1 MTMKAEEV
9 VILVQKLLEYN
20 IYASYYIIQVYV
32 HTLVTYNV
40 V

>member
-9 VILVQKLLEYN
+9 VISAQKVLEYH

-32 HTLVTYNV
+32 HILVTYNV